1 MDAVPDQQGLAVLA
15 ALWPDALPLHVVD
28 VGANP
33 IEGDAPYKRLL
44 AQGHARV
51 TGFEPQPEALA
62 RLNAAKSAAETYHPQ
77 ALGDGKAAELQIY
90 AHSGFTSIFKIRQ
103 DVARLI
109 GFQKST
115 KPVGVLAIETARL
128 DDLTAVG
135 AIDYLKIDVQ
145 GSELAIIS
153 NGKTKLAD
161 AVLIQTEVRFL
172 PLYDGEPSFGAL
184 DKEMR
189 RQGFQFHDFD
199 FLKRGALR
207 SASHGTLRPRSNRQ
221 VIDGDAFYIRDL
233 TRLRRISDLHLFRLA
248 VLAEAVVKSPNLV
261 LFCLDELAR
270 RGRIAATAAQAYL
283 ASLSA
288 DLRREG

>member
-1 MDAVPDQQGLAVLA
+1 MDAVPDPQGLAVLV
-15 ALWPDALPLHVVD
+15 ALWPEALPLHVVD

-33 IEGDAPYKRLL
+33 IEGEAPYRRLL

-62 RLNAAKSAAETYHPQ
+62 RLNAAKSAAETYYPQ
-77 ALGDGKAAELQIY
+77 ALGDGKPATLQLF

-115 KPVGVLAIETARL
+115 KPAGSLAIETARL
-128 DDLTAVG
+128 DDLSAVA

-153 NGKTKLAD
+153 NGKAKLAN

-184 DKEMR
+184 DKELR

-221 VIDGDAFYIRDL
+221 VIDGDAYYIRDL
-233 TRLRRISDLHLFRLA
+233 TRLRRISDLQLFRLA
-248 VLAEAVVKSPNLV
+248 VLADAVVKSPNLV
-261 LFCLDELAR
+261 LFCLDELTR
-270 RGRIAATAAQAYL
+270 RGKIAQSAAKDYL
-283 ASLSA
+283 ASLPPEMKR
-288 DLRREG
+288 DR